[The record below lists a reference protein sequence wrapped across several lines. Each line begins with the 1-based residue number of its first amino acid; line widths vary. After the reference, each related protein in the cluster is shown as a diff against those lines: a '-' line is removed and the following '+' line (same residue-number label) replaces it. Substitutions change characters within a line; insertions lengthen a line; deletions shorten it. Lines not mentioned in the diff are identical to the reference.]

1 MNPTLCFFLFVTL
14 IACGR
19 VLAKEEILAT
29 ITNDQDS
36 SVFKFVA
43 DTDDETNAIKTLYK
57 DEYENGQKAERNI
70 LASEG
75 LTNNEGMV
83 LEKKGEREIINLK
96 SDNFNL
102 DNGGTVTIDTLYNG
116 VNGERR
122 EYEIEITQS
131 NTGWKLF
138 KGPKTISH
146 LHLVINKKLFIGA
159 VGVKDIVMK

>member
-29 ITNDQDS
+29 ITNDQDN

-43 DTDDETNAIKTLYK
+43 ETDNETNAIKSLYK
-57 DEYENGQKAERNI
+57 DEYENGQKSERNV
-70 LASEG
+70 LASED
-75 LTNNEGMV
+75 LINNEGMV
-83 LEKKGEREIINLK
+83 LQKKGEREIINLK

-122 EYEIEITQS
+122 EYEIEIAQS
-131 NTGWKLF
+131 NTGWKIF

-146 LHLVINKKLFIGA
+146 LHLVINKKIFVGA
-159 VGVKDIVMK
+159 VGVKDILME

>member
-29 ITNDQDS
+29 ITNDQDN

-43 DTDDETNAIKTLYK
+43 ETDDETNAIKTLYK
-57 DEYENGQKAERNI
+57 DEYENGQKAERNV

-83 LEKKGEREIINLK
+83 LERKGEREIINLK

-122 EYEIEITQS
+122 EYEIEIAQS
-131 NTGWKLF
+131 EAGWKLF

-146 LHLVINKKLFIGA
+146 LHLVINKKMFLGA

>member
-1 MNPTLCFFLFVTL
+1 MFVTL

-29 ITNDQDS
+29 ITNDQDN

-43 DTDDETNAIKTLYK
+43 ETDEETNSIKSLYK
-57 DEYENGQKAERNI
+57 DEYENGQKTERDI
-70 LASEG
+70 LSSEG
-75 LTNNEGMV
+75 LTNSEGMV
-83 LEKKGEREIINLK
+83 LQKKGEREIINLK

-102 DNGGTVTIDTLYNG
+102 DDGGTVKIDTLYNG

-122 EYEIEITQS
+122 EYEVEIAQS
-131 NTGWKLF
+131 NEGWKLF

-146 LHLVINKKLFIGA
+146 LHLVINKKMIIGA